1 MITLKTSASRIAS
14 EGVNVIKAVF
24 FDWFNTLARYE
35 PPEEELKKLQK
46 QKLILALPT
55 NLTYDVNPIR
65 RKRYNWS

>member
-14 EGVNVIKAVF
+14 EGVNVIRAAF

-35 PPEEELKKLQK
+35 PLQEELKTLQK
-46 QKLILALPT
+46 QKLVSGLPI

-65 RKRYNWS
+65 RKRCN